1 MFLLKYQLCFTITN
15 KSLVSQKKNC
25 SFIYSYFHSLSMYA
39 CIYMHVY
46 ICMYVCMY
54 VCMYKGR
61 RIYLKLW
68 EKEKD

>member
-1 MFLLKYQLCFTITN
+1 MFLLKYQLCFTITY
-15 KSLVSQKKNC
+15 KSLVSQKKIVH
-25 SFIYSYFHSLSMYA
+25 SSIHTFIHYL
-39 CIYMHVY
+39 CMHVY